1 MLNLISN
8 NHEALNSFGF
18 LILSSLILCIV
29 LRLTRQN
36 WLCTYSHTTTIFL
49 LPIISFVI
57 TSVISNSIALSL
69 GMVGALSI
77 IRFRNPVRSP
87 LELSLYFFLI
97 ANGISAS
104 VDIIYSIAVTFF
116 TVTIIYGLFQSD
128 RMIKKIFHKSMFQ
141 TSFTEGNITHSL
153 ALEFSKEKVELA
165 KNNLIIS
172 IVKNN
177 EFTSYL
183 LTGNK
188 KELLET
194 LDVYRNDKNLIN
206 YNLKIN

>member
-8 NHEALNSFGF
+8 HHEALNCFGF

-104 VDIIYSIAVTFF
+104 VDIIYSFAVTFF

-128 RMIKKIFHKSMFQ
+128 IMIKKIFHKNMFQ
-141 TSFTEGNITHSL
+141 ISFTEGNIIHSL
-153 ALEFSKEKVELA
+153 TLEFSKENVELE
-165 KNNLIIS
+165 KNSLIIS

-188 KELLET
+188 KELLKT
-194 LDVYRNDKNLIN
+194 IDIYRNDKNLIN